1 LTEALGAVLLDCPTY
16 LLAIWSRAMSIGQV
30 ALGNTLITATFWLV
44 IGMLACVGLLAIV
57 SPKCFA
63 SLSTRGNRW
72 IDTEKLL
79 QPLDARID
87 VDRYVLPFS
96 RLLGVAVLASVAT
109 LAALFT
115 KI

>member
-1 LTEALGAVLLDCPTY
+1 MSIA
-16 LLAIWSRAMSIGQV
+16 LLAVSHP
-30 ALGNTLITATFWLV
+30 LITATFWLA
-44 IGMLACVGLLAIV
+44 IGLLSSVGLLAIA
-57 SPKCFA
+57 SPKRFA

-96 RLLGVAVLASVAT
+96 RLLGIAVLASVAM
-109 LAALFT
+109 LAALFA
-115 KI
+115 KF

>member
-1 LTEALGAVLLDCPTY
+1 MSFG
-16 LLAIWSRAMSIGQV
+16 LLAVSN
-30 ALGNTLITATFWLV
+30 ALISATFWLA
-44 IGMLACVGLLAIV
+44 IGLLTSVGFLAII
-57 SPKCFA
+57 SPKRFA
-63 SLSTRGNRW
+63 ALSTRGNRW

-96 RLLGVAVLASVAT
+96 RLLGVAVLASVAM

>member
-1 LTEALGAVLLDCPTY
+1 MSFG
-16 LLAIWSRAMSIGQV
+16 LLAVS
-30 ALGNTLITATFWLV
+30 NTLISATFWLA
-44 IGMLACVGLLAIV
+44 IGLLTSVGFLAII
-57 SPKCFA
+57 SPKRFA

-96 RLLGVAVLASVAT
+96 RLLGVAVLASVAM
-109 LAALFT
+109 LAALYT

>member
-1 LTEALGAVLLDCPTY
+1 
-16 LLAIWSRAMSIGQV
+16 MSIGLFAV
-30 ALGNTLITATFWLV
+30 SNPLINATFWLA
-44 IGMLACVGLLAIV
+44 IGLLTAVALLAIV
-57 SPKCFA
+57 SPKRFA

-96 RLLGVAVLASVAT
+96 RLRGLAVLASVAM
-109 LAALFT
+109 LAALFA